1 MFLKSLFTAVAGLLF
16 AGAAVAQEPATL
28 APSPAVTPELTPEN
42 TLHLV
47 LSTGGRVSIQLRP
60 DFAPNHVERIK
71 TLTRQGFYDGLV
83 FHRVNECVMAQT
95 GEPTRRGEGG
105 SHDRKRGVWGKRVGE
120 RLDIEG

>member
-1 MFLKSLFTAVAGLLF
+1 MRISDWSSEVCASDR

-42 TLHLV
+42 TLHLD

-60 DFAPNHVERIK
+60 DFAPNHVGRIK

-83 FHRVNECVMAQT
+83 FHRVI
-95 GEPTRRGEGG
+95 EGFL
-105 SHDRKRGVWGKRVGE
+105 DRKSVV
-120 RLDIEG
+120 

>member
-42 TLHLV
+42 TLHLD

-83 FHRVNECVMAQT
+83 FHRV
-95 GEPTRRGEGG
+95 
-105 SHDRKRGVWGKRVGE
+105 
-120 RLDIEG
+120 IEIARASCREKVCQYG